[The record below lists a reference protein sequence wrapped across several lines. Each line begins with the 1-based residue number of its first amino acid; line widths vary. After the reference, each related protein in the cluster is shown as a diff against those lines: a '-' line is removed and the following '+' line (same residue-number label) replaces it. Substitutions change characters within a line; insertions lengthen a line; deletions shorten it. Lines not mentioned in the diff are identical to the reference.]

1 MTSPR
6 RLYSVSGDSRR
17 LPLVICCLAA
27 ALSAQTELAAQTVAE
42 LSIQPVQVRL
52 KVGEA
57 TELVASA
64 MDRSG
69 ELIPNA
75 DYSWSSS
82 NPGVIT
88 VREEQGFEGLGVVTA
103 VGPGLALLEVRAGNL
118 VTSIPVMVQEE
129 AAITVEEQRPEEA
142 RPKPTAEA
150 VPPPTSPPPAAAPGD
165 TILSDRVF
173 DYVRRVVLK
182 LRSHRFA
189 AQPMCFTGTV
199 VGSPGLILTTYGAIR
214 GASRLDGFRG
224 GRMLRAIDVAAYDVE
239 NDLAVL
245 SARGIP
251 QRDSLQVADRVEE
264 HQVVWGF
271 GYPDCSVVRTG
282 RFHVTRNPM
291 DPARLVRLSRPI
303 RGSTVGAPLITSGGD
318 IAAIAANPR
327 DAVMGPVAAALI
339 AVARRNV
346 EQNAVMTPAEV
357 ARRENHAFG
366 ALRIRAPYAGQ
377 TVRVRPLESWHAP
390 GDGRAGTLPFN
401 FRGPMGRYE
410 IQLVVEGEVREART
424 VEVVPG
430 EVTRVVLGEN

>member
-1 MTSPR
+1 MICEALRHSDRSTQYVAHCLLAALLTSPT
-6 RLYSVSGDSRR
+6 
-17 LPLVICCLAA
+17 PL
-27 ALSAQTELAAQTVAE
+27 SAQTVAE

-52 KVGEA
+52 SVGET

-69 ELIPNA
+69 VLIPNA
-75 DYSWSSS
+75 DYTWSSS

-88 VREEQGFEGLGVVTA
+88 VQEEPGFEGLGVVTA

-118 VTSIPVMVQEE
+118 VTSIPVMVQQET
-129 AAITVEEQRPEEA
+129 ITVQERRPDEA
-142 RPKPTAEA
+142 
-150 VPPPTSPPPAAAPGD
+150 PPPRTPAPAPPPAAAAGD

-173 DYVRRVVLK
+173 DYARRVVLK
-182 LRSHRFA
+182 LRAHKFA
-189 AQPMCFTGTV
+189 SQPVCFTGTV

-214 GASRLDGFRG
+214 GAGRLDGFRR
-224 GRMLRAIDVAAYDVE
+224 GRMLRAIDVAAYDVA

-245 SARGIP
+245 RALGIP
-251 QRDSLQVADRVEE
+251 QRDSLQVADQVLE

-282 RFHVTRNPM
+282 RFSVTRNPM

-303 RGSTVGAPLITSGGD
+303 RGSTVGAPLIASGGG
-318 IAAIAANPR
+318 IVAVAANPR

-339 AVARRNV
+339 EQARRNTK
-346 EQNAVMTPAEV
+346 QNAVMTAAEV

-366 ALRIRAPYAGQ
+366 ALRIRAQYAGNS
-377 TVRVRPLESWHAP
+377 VRVRPLETWHMP
-390 GDGRAGTLPFN
+390 EDGRAGTLPFT

-410 IQLVVEGEVREART
+410 IQLVVEGEVRETRT

-430 EVTRVVLGEN
+430 EVTPVVLGEN